1 MERWGVKQPQH
12 AGLNYI
18 SEKGKSIYLQTRLKR
33 RYFSLSIGSEMKLG
47 SSPGSPLD
55 PLPME
60 KGFGMRQ
67 RCCGCAAVG
76 MLPGRGAGEG
86 CTHKLG
92 TIPLLSGELRAQKH
106 PERGAGDAAWLQRL
120 QHLPGREPSSLLA
133 GGCSEEITHFP
144 ITAAFLQQ
152 SSIFCTV
159 CSRMGCAFA
168 P

>member
-1 MERWGVKQPQH
+1 MSNISEHGM
-12 AGLNYI
+12 GI

-33 RYFSLSIGSEMKLG
+33 WYFSLSIGSEMKLG

-60 KGFGMRQ
+60 QGFGMRQ

-76 MLPGRGAGEG
+76 LLPGRGACEG
-86 CTHKLG
+86 CTHPLS
-92 TIPLLSGELRAQKH
+92 TIPLLLGELCAQKC
-106 PERGAGDAAWLQRL
+106 PERGAGDAAWLQCL
-120 QHLPGREPSSLLA
+120 QHLPGHEPSWLLA

-144 ITAAFLQQ
+144 IAAAFLQQ
-152 SSIFCTV
+152 SSTFCTV
-159 CSRMGCAFA
+159 CSQMGCTFA